1 MKEFAIGFGL
11 FLVFEGLI
19 YAVFPSG
26 VKRLAK
32 EVPNFPDGSLRNF
45 GLVAMFLGVGLI
57 WLVKG

>member
-1 MKEFAIGFGL
+1 MQEFAIGFGL

-19 YAVFPSG
+19 YAIFPSG

-32 EVPNFPDGSLRNF
+32 EVPNIPDGSLRNF

>member
-1 MKEFAIGFGL
+1 MQEFAIGFGL

-19 YAVFPSG
+19 YAIFPSG

-32 EVPNFPDGSLRNF
+32 EVPKISDGSLRNF